1 MRVRRLPDDAARL
14 ADAAARTGTT
24 CAVVES
30 LTSGKLAAEVGRGAN
45 AQEWFA
51 GGIVAYQTRVKEDVL
66 GLTPGTD
73 PCSAACAEQL
83 ARGGRD
89 VLGADVA
96 VSTTGVGGP
105 DPQDGHEP
113 GTVYLGWAT
122 PEGAGHRL
130 LHRDG
135 DPAEVLDAAV
145 AAALA
150 LLCELVD
157 DSDET

>member
-1 MRVRRLPDDAARL
+1 MRHLPDLIERL
-14 ADAAARTGTT
+14 TEAVERTGTT

-30 LTSGKLAAEVGRGAN
+30 LTSGKLAAEVGRGSN

-51 GGIVAYQTRVKEDVL
+51 GGIVAYQTRVKERVL
-66 GLTPGTD
+66 GLEPGTD
-73 PCSAACAEQL
+73 PCSAECAEQL
-83 ARGGRD
+83 ARGVRD

-105 DPQDGHEP
+105 DPQDGHEA

-130 LHRDG
+130 LEFNG
-135 DPAEVLDAAV
+135 DPVEVLDAAV
-145 AAALA
+145 AAALG
-150 LLCELVD
+150 LLLEIVEKTP
-157 DSDET
+157 ET